1 MTEQTPTFE
10 EITEA
15 EFQHD
20 MEYYLDQCE
29 TNRAVFL
36 IVREDGT
43 KFIAAPMDMV
53 GTKDDSVSEDS
64 V

>member
-1 MTEQTPTFE
+1 MTEKTPSFE

-15 EFQHD
+15 EFEHD

-29 TNRAVFL
+29 TNRKVFL

-53 GTKDDSVSEDS
+53 GTKDDTVSEDS